1 VSGSHPSRRHML
13 AAGATLLVAA
23 PAVLAGCAGSAR
35 APEGPDPLEAPARR
49 AEADSALA
57 QAVAQVAAQVGTPL
71 AAAQTP
77 PDLATV
83 ARALAADRMAHAI
96 TLRAE
101 LHRVRPGP
109 AASNAAAWA
118 APPSA
123 APLTADPPD
132 LTGARTSL
140 TEAMRAAQ
148 DEAAGLVV
156 TLPGYRAAL
165 LASVAAC
172 CASHAAVLHMSSP

>member
-1 VSGSHPSRRHML
+1 MPGSHPSRRHML

-23 PAVLAGCAGSAR
+23 PAVLAGCTRSAR
-35 APEGPDPLEAPARR
+35 VPEGPDPLEAPARR
-49 AEADSALA
+49 AETDSTLA
-57 QAVAQVAAQVGTPL
+57 QAVAQVAAQTGAQTHPAL
-71 AAAQTP
+71 AAA
-77 PDLATV
+77 

-101 LHRVRPGP
+101 LRRVRPGP
-109 AASNAAAWA
+109 AAGN
-118 APPSA
+118 A
-123 APLTADPPD
+123 APLAAPTLTTPLAADPPD
-132 LTGARTSL
+132 LTGARASL
-140 TEAMRAAQ
+140 TEAMRSAQ

-172 CASHAAVLHMSSP
+172 CASHAAVLA